1 MKKSQKITALFLAI
15 CSALIFALPITAFAQ
30 GDSTT
35 LSLTSATCK
44 AGETVKISLNIDE
57 PSNVCAMRVYV
68 LYDVKYL
75 TLESAKWGDAMVI
88 GKQSITPQDGSINF
102 MAATF
107 DGSKTL
113 NQTGALANME
123 FTVKDGT
130 PDGDYP
136 VTLYIKSDGDFIDK
150 GAKAVACSLKNG
162 KVTVSQNSTTAASED
177 KDAETTKKTEDPRKN
192 DFDVDGEVDKTIED
206 FIDNKINS
214 SDSSNS
220 QTSESTKNENV
231 KVFHITK
238 AVGADKNSNT
248 VVMDVPEGF
257 KGTGEIKVYKYDT
270 DSDTLIEIKGSKV
283 ADGVIEFEALDDGY
297 YVFAKTSSGKVK
309 AVVMVC
315 ADAVVA
321 VGIVVSVVV
330 TVKKKKAEN
339 GASVEPTQG
348 GKTE

>member
-1 MKKSQKITALFLAI
+1 MKKSQKIIALFLAI
-15 CSALIFALPITAFAQ
+15 CSAVIFALPITAFAQ

-44 AGETVKISLNIDE
+44 AGDKVKISLNIEE

-68 LYDVKYL
+68 LYDIKYL
-75 TLESAKWGDAMVI
+75 SLESAKWGEAMVI
-88 GKQSITPQDGSINF
+88 GKQSITPQDGAINF

-123 FTVKDGT
+123 FTVKEGT

-136 VTLYIKSDGDFIDK
+136 ITLYIKSDGDFIDK

-162 KVTVSQNSTTAASED
+162 KVTVSQNSTTQADKSE
-177 KDAETTKKTEDPRKN
+177 ETTKKTEDPRKN
-192 DFDVDGEVDKTIED
+192 DFDVDADVDKTIED
-206 FIDNKINS
+206 FINNKINS
-214 SDSSNS
+214 TDNSNS
-220 QTSESTKNENV
+220 QSAEQTENENV

-270 DSDTLIEIKGSKV
+270 DADTLVEIKGSKV
-283 ADGVIEFEALDDGY
+283 ADGVIEFDALDDGY
-297 YVFAKTSSGKVK
+297 YVFEKTSSGKVK
-309 AVVMVC
+309 AVVLVC
-315 ADAVVA
+315 AAAVVA
-321 VGIVVSVVV
+321 IGVVVSVVV
-330 TVKKKKAEN
+330 TVKKKKSESN
-339 GASVEPTQG
+339 ASVESALG
-348 GKTE
+348 GKDE